1 MESVRAFIRF
11 METTMSYAT
20 RQLLALALG
29 IGFIAALG
37 ACGPASFLG

>member
-1 MESVRAFIRF
+1 MDMVGAFIRF
-11 METTMSYAT
+11 TESSMSYAT